1 MHTKMCYELRMI
13 ESGETRGLQAEKA
26 GPGAWATCPSKAAL
40 PPQPHLQPPGFPPLS
55 LSSFL
60 QALEEP
66 LTTDSFSSPP
76 SVPDSSA

>member
-1 MHTKMCYELRMI
+1 MGSELRTA

-26 GPGAWATCPSKAAL
+26 GWWWWGGALGDLPLQGAL
-40 PPQPHLQPPGFPPLS
+40 PPQPHLQLPGFPPLS

-66 LTTDSFSSPP
+66 LTADSSSSPP